1 MPDRPVPADHEQVKQ
16 ITAWG
21 VAIMSGIW
29 GTPDQRPA
37 AEDALDALVA
47 ALAAAEKERDEA
59 REELREND
67 RIVERAWRDRDA
79 ETERAVTAET
89 ALREAEEQRNQYATE
104 LHSLR
109 WVLGLETHEDEDQQD
124 EETSVANLRALLAR
138 AAVPTEEKLTVWW
151 WPVGHGLGDHDVAVP
166 YEIVL
171 PAAEALDFAAKLPDA
186 RPMEW
191 VKVFCQTERDIRWR
205 WTAAVPAET
214 DAVRPEVH
222 DPET

>member
-89 ALREAEEQRNQYATE
+89 ALREVRQQ
-104 LHSLR
+104 L
-109 WVLGLETHEDEDQQD
+109 EDQCLMNEQARAD
-124 EETSVANLRALLAR
+124 IEYLRNHWQRIADGDGDTSEDTIDGRLYWISDDIATTESRAVLAR
-138 AAVPTEEKLTVWW
+138 
-151 WPVGHGLGDHDVAVP
+151 
-166 YEIVL
+166 
-171 PAAEALDFAAKLPDA
+171 
-186 RPMEW
+186 
-191 VKVFCQTERDIRWR
+191 
-205 WTAAVPAET
+205 AAVPAET
-214 DAVRPEVH
+214 DMGG
-222 DPET
+222 T